1 MDPLGIFIV
10 TQKKK
15 QKVMVTYH
23 KEHHTTS
30 MKKHIT
36 FECANVWERWKTTWN
51 LQVVTKVGGQG
62 KSKKWPSHKFGAI
75 INPFENDIIYNEEDA
90 KWNKFVK
97 DIVCCQRACVNFY
110 C

>member
-36 FECANVWERWKTTWN
+36 FECANVWER
-51 LQVVTKVGGQG
+51 
-62 KSKKWPSHKFGAI
+62 
-75 INPFENDIIYNEEDA
+75 
-90 KWNKFVK
+90 
-97 DIVCCQRACVNFY
+97 
-110 C
+110 